1 MSVAWT
7 TPAAVQAALGPSVVF
22 DTDPFADAVVEAAND
37 WCFRKRAE
45 AGYADVAD
53 DDAPAPSG
61 DVAMGATLYAVSLWR
76 ERGSTDGFQSFED
89 LAGFTPVAGTSGR
102 VRQLLGVGR
111 GQVDAN
117 LTGLQVNALR
127 AGRRIGGWRW

>member
-1 MSVAWT
+1 MTVAWT
-7 TPAAVQAALGPSVVF
+7 TPAAVQAALGPSVTF
-22 DTDPFADAVVEAAND
+22 DTDPFADAVVDAAND

-45 AGYADVAD
+45 AGYTDVPD
-53 DDAPAPSG
+53 DDAPAPSS

-89 LAGFTPVAGTSGR
+89 LAGFTPIGGTSGR

-111 GQVDAN
+111 GQVDAPPTAAQLN
-117 LTGLQVNALR
+117 LLR
-127 AGRRIGGWRW
+127 AGRRVGRRW